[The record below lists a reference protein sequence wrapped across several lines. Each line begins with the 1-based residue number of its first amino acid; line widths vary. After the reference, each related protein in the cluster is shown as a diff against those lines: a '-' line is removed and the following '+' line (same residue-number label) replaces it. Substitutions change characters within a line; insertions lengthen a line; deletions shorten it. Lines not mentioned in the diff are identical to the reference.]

1 MNPMRLQTLI
11 VEVLNVPLSCSITL
25 RDSSCNHGNWNR
37 FPPVYREAFR
47 CHGNRSMPGCTGV
60 FMLLQCWNKTLWV
73 CKGEIVA
80 HSPSEDCMKCLSSY
94 LKSFLLFEKPTNREM
109 IDVTHLVGWHVYFL
123 GEPPIACCGSQLIL
137 KGAEC
142 RVSIWRK
149 QIFMFLFCGVK
160 RKKGRVGVKYEDWYT
175 PLWAGGACREI
186 SLAYFSSY
194 RSMWHKRFDL
204 AQNALTFKLE
214 PRLMSVSFF

>member
-1 MNPMRLQTLI
+1 MSLCLAPSPYVTPAATMATETDFLQFTGRRFVAMAIARCLAAL
-11 VEVLNVPLSCSITL
+11 VFSCS
-25 RDSSCNHGNWNR
+25 SSVGTKLFGSVRVRLSRTAQVKIVWN
-37 FPPVYREAFR
+37 VYQATWR
-47 CHGNRSMPGCTGV
+47 V
-60 FMLLQCWNKTLWV
+60 F
-73 CKGEIVA
+73 
-80 HSPSEDCMKCLSSY
+80 SS
-94 LKSFLLFEKPTNREM
+94 LKSPQREM

-175 PLWAGGACREI
+175 PLSAGGACREI

-194 RSMWHKRFDL
+194 RSMWDKRFDL
-204 AQNALTFKLE
+204 A
-214 PRLMSVSFF
+214 